1 MSRARDLSN
10 LANQNALSVDSSSFD
25 VGISSSSPDS
35 DLNVGGTIKMDG
47 PSGVITA
54 TSYVGAVTGNVTGD
68 ATGLTGTPSIT
79 VQDII
84 AVGATFSGVIN
95 YEDVTQVDSVGIV
108 TARAGV
114 RVLAGGIQAVGLY
127 TGFNAAGVATFASDI
142 RGSGNFNAAGIT
154 TLTGH
159 VSTGT
164 TVGAGASI
172 YFPDNKGI
180 NFGNAAEGDMQ
191 IYHDS
196 SDNHSYIREGGTGN
210 LVVQAAHIHFE
221 SHAGDET
228 LATFTDDG
236 GVDLYFNDSKKLE
249 TTNTGIVVTGICTA
263 DTLVGRHPA
272 VTTVTKSSQYTLAD
286 GDQGKMIITDSEV
299 IVPENI
305 FSAGDVFTVCNS
317 SGSSINITKG
327 SGINLYT
334 IGTATNTTVSLA
346 QKGIA
351 VITCFAGNDFIVGG
365 GGVS

>member
-114 RVLAGGIQAVGLY
+114 RVLAGGIQVVGLT
-127 TGFNAAGVATFASDI
+127 TGLNASGVSTFASDI

-249 TTNTGIVVTGICTA
+249 TTNTGSTITGITS
-263 DTLVGRHPA
+263 
-272 VTTVTKSSQYTLAD
+272 TTQLSV
-286 GDQGKMIITDSEV
+286 
-299 IVPENI
+299 
-305 FSAGDVFTVCNS
+305 
-317 SGSSINITKG
+317 
-327 SGINLYT
+327 
-334 IGTATNTTVSLA
+334 
-346 QKGIA
+346 
-351 VITCFAGNDFIVGG
+351 
-365 GGVS
+365 